1 MVMRTA
7 KRNSEDPTA
16 GIRNAI
22 VEGEILPN
30 ERLIEEDLCKRFDAN
45 RGSVRLALAR
55 LEQEGLVTRE
65 PNRGARV
72 RFVPPEEAIQIMQAR
87 VMLEALAARYA
98 AQRITAEELAVLRE
112 ILVETQRLAAAGDL
126 FGCSTANMR
135 LHASIV
141 EYARHPITAKLL
153 DSLRAQS
160 VVYQFQMILEPG
172 RVDVLLHTHS
182 EVVEAI
188 ASRDPDIAERV
199 MRKHLENVV
208 DALKARVASFTA

>member
-1 MVMRTA
+1 MGKRA
-7 KRNSEDPTA
+7 PKRNAEDPTA

-22 VEGEILPN
+22 VEGAFLPN
-30 ERLIEEDLCKRFDAN
+30 ERLIEEELCSRFDAN

-98 AQRITAEELAVLRE
+98 ALRISDDELAILRSINAE
-112 ILVETQRLAAAGDL
+112 SKRCAEAGDL
-126 FGCSTANMR
+126 FGCSASNMH
-135 LHASIV
+135 LHAAIV
-141 EYARHPITAKLL
+141 EFARHPITARLL
-153 DSLRAQS
+153 ESLRAQS

-172 RVDVLLHTHS
+172 RVDTLLHVH
-182 EVVEAI
+182 EDVVDAI
-188 ASRDPDIAERV
+188 ATREPEQAERV
-199 MRKHLENVV
+199 MRAHLENVV
-208 DALKARVASFTA
+208 ITLKARVASFTA